1 MIEKISGIRGM
12 NDLLPEE
19 LKLWSFVERKIIS
32 LFNSYG
38 YEEIRTPI
46 LENTSLFQ
54 RGIGEVTDIVEKEMY
69 SFTDNLNGNSYTLR
83 PENTASVMRSNIE
96 HHLTYNGPRKL
107 WYFGPMFRHERP
119 QQGRYR
125 QFYQFGIEAIG
136 YVGFEIEAEQLFMIS
151 KLWSLLGLSKSWK
164 PKLYLN
170 CLGTLEERSS
180 FRKALIDFFS
190 IYKDVLDK
198 DSLSRLER
206 NPLRILDSKNQK
218 IKDLIS
224 EAPEINQFMGK
235 ESLKNFSNL
244 CNLLEER
251 SIPYELNSSLVRGL
265 DYYNSTVFEWVT
277 PFLGSQEAV
286 CGGGRYDH
294 LVEMLG
300 GKPNG
305 ACGFA
310 IGMERLVSLLKKAN
324 VLKVGSC
331 LDLYIVHIG
340 SFAKIKGLLFSELLR
355 AVGISVKVDMTDAS
369 IKSQMKKAG
378 LSTARFVA
386 IFSKEYLDE
395 DAVVIRPI
403 HAPNSVK
410 DEKIGFRTGQEKIKL
425 NNVIKYLQSE
435 LSQKEIS
442 K

>member
-1 MIEKISGIRGM
+1 M

-19 LKLWSFVERKIIS
+19 TKFWSFIERKIIS

-46 LENTSLFQ
+46 LESTSLFQ

-69 SFTDNLNGNSYTLR
+69 SFTDRLNGHSYTLR

-96 HHLTYNGPRKL
+96 HHLTYNGPRKF

-136 YVGFEIEAEQLFMIS
+136 YKGFEIEAEQLFMIY
-151 KLWSLLGLSKSWK
+151 KLWSLLGLSKSWE

-170 CLGTLEERSS
+170 CLGTREERLNY
-180 FRKALIDFFS
+180 KNALVDFFS
-190 IYKDVLDK
+190 LHKDLLDK

-218 IKDLIS
+218 IRDLVS
-224 EAPEINQFMGK
+224 EAPEINKFMGK
-235 ESLKNFSNL
+235 ESKKNFSSL
-244 CNLLEER
+244 CNLLEDQL
-251 SIPYELNSSLVRGL
+251 IPYEFNSSLVRGL
-265 DYYNSTVFEWVT
+265 DYYNSTVFEWAT
-277 PFLGSQEAV
+277 PFLGSQEAI

-300 GKPNG
+300 GKPIG

-324 VLKVGSC
+324 VLRVEPS
-331 LDLYIVHIG
+331 LDLYIVHVG
-340 SFAKIKGLLFSELLR
+340 YFAKIKALLFSELLR
-355 AVGISVKVDMTDAS
+355 ASGISVKVDMTDAS

-386 IFSKEYLDE
+386 IFSKEDLDE
-395 DAVVIRPI
+395 NNVVIRPI
-403 HAPNSVK
+403 LSPSSLGDK
-410 DEKIGFRTGQEKIKL
+410 KIDFRIGEEKIKL
-425 NNVIKYLQSE
+425 DNLIKYLQSE
-435 LSQKEIS
+435 FSQKEIS